1 MAASR
6 VCRMS
11 RQSPTPSLTATAH
24 ARCPLRPVVRTKSC
38 YRQPQATKSTAMS
51 WCVATNVMVCSYQ
64 DQYVP
69 CVCPCGGTLLGLP
82 RPILLPFESFM
93 LPWQVD
99 KGRVSSGSVSI
110 RLVLRPN
117 NDSREVELLPDH
129 KVSPDDGLYKCSV
142 ECSHAGMVAVVFS
155 NTSSVWSRTIH
166 YNADIGMEAQE

>member
-1 MAASR
+1 VFAEHAASAG
-6 VCRMS
+6 
-11 RQSPTPSLTATAH
+11 SLLQLCPHLPATQEKNGCISSVPNEQTEPNTKPDSDGTCKVSVA
-24 ARCPLRPVVRTKSC
+24 ARRSYEVLLPAAAGDQVNC
-38 YRQPQATKSTAMS
+38 
-51 WCVATNVMVCSYQ
+51 NVM
-64 DQYVP
+64 
-69 CVCPCGGTLLGLP
+69 
-82 RPILLPFESFM
+82 
-93 LPWQVD
+93 VD